1 VSRATDLLVELVRQD
16 TVAAGEEVLA
26 RRCAGLLEDAGLPG
40 TLLDFEPGRSQYVAR
55 AGSDAPL
62 TFTGHLDTVPATPS
76 DWSVDPWAACAD
88 GDRLVGRG
96 TSDMKSGVAA
106 LVVAVA
112 DHVRRPHACRGVQVV
127 LTSGEE
133 TGCEGAV
140 QIPAAAL
147 AAGGPLVVAEPT
159 ANRLVPAHKGA
170 HWMRLTAKGRAAHG
184 SAPEL
189 GDNAVVRLARAAVA
203 LHDFDGWPTQDGFGR
218 VTANV
223 GLMRGGVQP
232 NVVPDAAELL
242 LDVRTVPAASGDA
255 IRDLVRSLAGEGV
268 EVADH
273 LLLPRVDTA
282 PDDGFVALVGE
293 ALAAAGLDGGPAE
306 PARYFTDAS
315 ALIPLLTRAGERP
328 APTVILGPGEPDQC
342 HVADEWCSLAQV
354 DRAVEVYAELL
365 HRWCG

>member
-1 VSRATDLLVELVRQD
+1 M
-16 TVAAGEEVLA
+16 AAREEVLA
-26 RRCAGLLEDAGLPG
+26 RRCAALLEDAGLPG
-40 TLLDFEPGRSQYVAR
+40 SLLDFEPGRSQYVAR

-76 DWSVDPWAACAD
+76 DWSVDPWAASAD

-112 DHVRRPHACRGVQVV
+112 DHVRRTHACRGVQVV

-133 TGCEGAV
+133 TGCDGALA
-140 QIPAAAL
+140 IPASAL

-170 HWMRLTAKGRAAHG
+170 HWMRLTAKGKAAHG

-189 GDNAVVRLARAAVA
+189 GDNAVVRLARSAVA

-223 GLMRGGVQP
+223 G
-232 NVVPDAAELL
+232 
-242 LDVRTVPAASGDA
+242 
-255 IRDLVRSLAGEGV
+255 
-268 EVADH
+268 
-273 LLLPRVDTA
+273 
-282 PDDGFVALVGE
+282 
-293 ALAAAGLDGGPAE
+293 AAAGRRAAQRRPRLGGAA
-306 PARYFTDAS
+306 ARRPHR
-315 ALIPLLTRAGERP
+315 ALGVRRRGPGPGAVPGGRGRPGRRPRRAAAGGHLARRRVPRAGGRGAGGHRP
-328 APTVILGPGEPDQC
+328 GR
-342 HVADEWCSLAQV
+342 
-354 DRAVEVYAELL
+354 RAGRACALL
-365 HRWCG
+365 HRRVRPHPVAVRGRGPSRR